1 MAQKKHVHNGLK
13 TPAENSK
20 QSKKEEGLVPMNFMV
35 TKSLRNAFKAKVSS
49 QGQTIKDV
57 LIEFMKEHING

>member
-1 MAQKKHVHNGLK
+1 MVQKKYIHNGLK
-13 TPAENSK
+13 TSVENTK
-20 QSKKEEGLVPMNFMV
+20 QSKEEGLVPMNFMV

-57 LIEFMKEHING
+57 LVEFMEEYISG